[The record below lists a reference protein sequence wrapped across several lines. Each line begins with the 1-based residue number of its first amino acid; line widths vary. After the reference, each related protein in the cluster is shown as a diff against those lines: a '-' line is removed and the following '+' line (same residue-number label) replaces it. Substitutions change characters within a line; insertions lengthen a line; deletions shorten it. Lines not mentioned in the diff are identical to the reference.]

1 MDEIFYSSTQK
12 NEQLSLKVLL
22 FRTWKQSSVYGK
34 LLTKISGKKKTTTKN
49 KTKLWT
55 SMVVQWLKLL
65 SSTAGAKVSIPGYR
79 TKILHASI
87 PSQKTR
93 RKPSKTETLIE
104 APFETQL

>member
-1 MDEIFYSSTQK
+1 MTWMRFFYSSTQK
-12 NEQLSLKVLL
+12 NEQLNLKALL
-22 FRTWKQSSVYGK
+22 FRTWKQSSLYGK
-34 LLTKISGKKKTTTKN
+34 LFTKISGKKK
-49 KTKLWT
+49 KTWT

-79 TKILHASI
+79 TKILHASR
-87 PSQKTR
+87 PSQKTH

>member
-1 MDEIFYSSTQK
+1 
-12 NEQLSLKVLL
+12 
-22 FRTWKQSSVYGK
+22 
-34 LLTKISGKKKTTTKN
+34 
-49 KTKLWT
+49 
-55 SMVVQWLKLL
+55 MVVQWLKLL

-79 TKILHASI
+79 TKILHASR